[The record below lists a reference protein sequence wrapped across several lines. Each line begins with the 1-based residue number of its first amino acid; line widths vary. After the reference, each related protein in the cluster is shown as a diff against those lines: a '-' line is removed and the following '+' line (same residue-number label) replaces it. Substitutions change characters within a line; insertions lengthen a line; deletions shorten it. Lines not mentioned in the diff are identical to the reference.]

1 MSEGREYVLETLVV
15 LIALGCSMLF
25 SDTLDAKGHVSVCV
39 CVCVSSLP
47 SVDANLHMSQ
57 PNLGILLGHAS
68 ALGNV

>member
-39 CVCVSSLP
+39 CVSSLP